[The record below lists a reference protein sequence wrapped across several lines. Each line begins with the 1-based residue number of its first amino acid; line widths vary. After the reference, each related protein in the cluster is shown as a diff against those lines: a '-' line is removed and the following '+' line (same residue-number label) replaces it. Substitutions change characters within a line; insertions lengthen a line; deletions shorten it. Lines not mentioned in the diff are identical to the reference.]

1 MKLEEAKE
9 IAEALR
15 DQFAPYCE
23 KIEIAGSIRR
33 EKAEPRDIE
42 IVAIPKMVPQEIG
55 MFTGVDFP
63 DEPAPTVSALN
74 SVLGDIGQPIKGGD
88 RYKQFRLPQDVYLD
102 LFLVLPPAQW
112 GVLFTIRTGPGDFSK
127 WLVTPKRHGGAL
139 PGHLRVHEG
148 ALWSGREPVPTP
160 EETDFF
166 NAIGLAWIE
175 PRERVAG
182 WRKAL

>member
-1 MKLEEAKE
+1 MQLSQAQE
-9 IAEALR
+9 IAGNLVAI
-15 DQFAPYCE
+15 FAPYCE
-23 KIEIAGSIRR
+23 RVNIAGSIRR
-33 EKAEPRDIE
+33 EKLEPRDIE

-74 SVLGDIGQPIKGGD
+74 IVLGDIGKQIKGGD
-88 RYKQFRLPQDVYLD
+88 RYKQFLLPQDVYLD

-127 WLVTPKRHGGAL
+127 WLVTPKRHGGAM
-139 PGHLRVHEG
+139 PAHLRVHEG
-148 ALWSGREPVPTP
+148 SLWSGREPVPTP
-160 EETDFF
+160 EESDYFQ
-166 NAIGLAWIE
+166 ALGLPWIE
-175 PRERVAG
+175 PRDRVAG